1 MARNTRVAVKPQR
14 QGTASRGVRAEEISQ
29 VAYELFERR
38 GFVHGHDLEDWLE
51 AERIVR
57 TRTRRSSAR

>member
-1 MARNTRVAVKPQR
+1 MVRNTRVAVKAQR
-14 QGTASRGVRAEEISQ
+14 RGTASRGVNAEEISR
-29 VAYELFERR
+29 VAYELFARR

-57 TRTRRSSAR
+57 SRARARRG